1 MRGIWAA
8 KQGSRVSTEQR
19 LIVEGTLL
27 TGEGWDVSCCLGLFH
42 TFLLFRFLCETV
54 HSEVDGGDGHS
65 G

>member
-27 TGEGWDVSCCLGLFH
+27 TGEGWDVNSKLLLGPFSYVSVIPI
-42 TFLLFRFLCETV
+42 FM
-54 HSEVDGGDGHS
+54 
-65 G
+65 